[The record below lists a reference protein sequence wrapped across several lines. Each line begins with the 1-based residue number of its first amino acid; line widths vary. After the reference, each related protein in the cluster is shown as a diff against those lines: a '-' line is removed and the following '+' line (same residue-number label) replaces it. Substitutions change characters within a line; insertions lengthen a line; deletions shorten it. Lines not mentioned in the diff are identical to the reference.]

1 MTINV
6 QMDESPK
13 KKGRPPKAIKEGS
26 DKGEELIS
34 RSEVDR
40 IVAEELA
47 KREKELRERARTPD
61 QSLIATYKEK
71 TRITD
76 EEFIEKLIK
85 WQIKVDIAEYLQNK
99 DKDLSREKLWEYIR
113 KEYKPKKKR

>member
-6 QMDESPK
+6 QMDEAPK
-13 KKGRPPKAIKEGS
+13 KKGRPPKATKE
-26 DKGEELIS
+26 DTHKGEELIS
-34 RSEVDR
+34 RAEVDK

-47 KREKELRERARTPD
+47 KREKELREAARTPD
-61 QSLIATYKEK
+61 KALIETYKDK

-85 WQIKVDIAEYLQNK
+85 WQIRVDVAEVLQNK
-99 DKDLSREKLWEYIR
+99 DKELSREKLWEYIR
-113 KEYKPKKKR
+113 KVYKPKKKK